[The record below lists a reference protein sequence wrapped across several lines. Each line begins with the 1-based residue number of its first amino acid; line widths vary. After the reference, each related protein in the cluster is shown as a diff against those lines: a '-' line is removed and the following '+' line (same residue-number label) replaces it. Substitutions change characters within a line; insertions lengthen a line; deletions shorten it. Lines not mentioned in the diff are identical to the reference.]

1 MSNNYLIKELAQL
14 ESVAKVLKDYLKE
27 YPVIVFDGE
36 MGAGKTTFI
45 RAFCKVLQ
53 IEDEVS
59 SPTYS
64 IINTYQTVDQ
74 LIVNHFDFYRV
85 EDEMEAIESGLDEVI
100 DSGEICLIEWSER
113 IPKLLP
119 ESYVRVSIELNEDL
133 SRLYSISVV

>member
-1 MSNNYLIKELAQL
+1 MSDVYLIKELAQL

-27 YPVIVFDGE
+27 SPIIVFDGE

-45 RAFCKVLQ
+45 RTFCKVLQ
-53 IEDEVS
+53 VEDEVS

-64 IINTYQTVDQ
+64 IINTYQTVDHE
-74 LIVNHFDFYRV
+74 IVNHFDFYRI

>member
-1 MSNNYLIKELAQL
+1 MSDVYFIKELAQL

-27 YPVIVFDGE
+27 YPIIIFDGE

-53 IEDEVS
+53 VEDEVS

-64 IINTYQTVDQ
+64 IINTYHTVDQ
-74 LIVNHFDFYRV
+74 EIVNHFDFYRI
-85 EDEMEAIESGLDEVI
+85 EGELEAIESGLDEVI

>member
-1 MSNNYLIKELAQL
+1 MSDVYLIKELAQL

-27 YPVIVFDGE
+27 SPIIVFDGE

-45 RAFCKVLQ
+45 RTFCKVLQ
-53 IEDEVS
+53 VEDEVS

-74 LIVNHFDFYRV
+74 EIVNHFDFYRI